1 MHLAPWVSY
10 LIPTPSC
17 HTGELIRSQ
26 DESGL
31 EYGLEWKDNHREG
44 FPWWWFCDGFAAQ
57 LDYCADERSVD
68 QLGIHDDRHDEV
80 ALDFLSLGS
89 HVAGK
94 SITSSRWSL
103 SIFSTEGWLLAWQGF
118 SVILTCKICGDNPV
132 CGLLHSQARFPK
144 YRLPGQRGLHR
155 ANLQS
160 TKLRP
165 EGPPACWLWRER
177 GDFKHRQ
184 APNPLVAA
192 ALTAPNWTVEVSS
205 LGSL

>member
-1 MHLAPWVSY
+1 MVL
-10 LIPTPSC
+10 
-17 HTGELIRSQ
+17 
-26 DESGL
+26 
-31 EYGLEWKDNHREG
+31 
-44 FPWWWFCDGFAAQ
+44 WWFCCTVRLLCRWAVCGSIGNTW
-57 LDYCADERSVD
+57 RSTWRGCTWLFEFGLTCCR
-68 QLGIHDDRHDEV
+68 Q
-80 ALDFLSLGS
+80 
-89 HVAGK
+89 
-94 SITSSRWSL
+94 SITSSKWSL

-144 YRLPGQRGLHR
+144 YRLPGQWGLHR